1 MPHQKIFRLPRRA
14 LAVARKVIIL
24 MLVSFPIW
32 ARQVAISLPI
42 WARHYLLIIRRKITL
57 VKFGW
62 VNGWTYRKVLDPGGG
77 VSFAHTIARRRVNS
91 EAFKPNPRTAVI
103 LAFGQSNIA
112 NEGDPSGRYTPGP
125 GVYNF
130 NFLNGRCYVA
140 KCPLLGASGN
150 YSSFVTRLGDMFVL
164 HGIYDRVL
172 LVSIGYG
179 GTSMADWAPGGLANF
194 RLMIAIELL
203 RQRGIVITHAIFQ
216 QGESEGIQAKP
227 DGSAWVRN
235 FDSMVKAVR
244 LFGMEAPIYVA
255 QCSLCR
261 CDPNEIIR
269 AAQRSVVDPAKSIFA
284 GPDTDTIGLD
294 ERWDDCHFSITGLEK
309 AAQLWFNAVTRHQSA
324 STSPHDAHEPHASSP
339 SD

>member
-179 GTSMADWAPGGLANF
+179 GTSMADWAPRGRINY
-194 RLMIAIELL
+194 RLMSTLELL
-203 RQRGIVITHAIFQ
+203 NRTGIEITHAIFQ
-216 QGESEGIQAKP
+216 QGEAEGAQVNP
-227 DGSAWVRN
+227 DGAAWANDFNAMVR
-235 FDSMVKAVR
+235 AVR
-244 LFGMEAPIYVA
+244 LYGMEAPIYVA
-255 QCSLCR
+255 QCSGSR
-261 CDPNEIIR
+261 PNEIIR
-269 AAQRSVVDPAKSIFA
+269 AAQRSVVNLAMGIVA
-284 GPDTDTIGLD
+284 GPDTDTISLDDRLD
-294 ERWDDCHFSITGLEK
+294 ECHLSIAGLEK
-309 AAQLWFNAVTRHQSA
+309 TAHLWFDTITHQQPALANIQDTQEHHAVYQFKRK
-324 STSPHDAHEPHASSP
+324 
-339 SD
+339 